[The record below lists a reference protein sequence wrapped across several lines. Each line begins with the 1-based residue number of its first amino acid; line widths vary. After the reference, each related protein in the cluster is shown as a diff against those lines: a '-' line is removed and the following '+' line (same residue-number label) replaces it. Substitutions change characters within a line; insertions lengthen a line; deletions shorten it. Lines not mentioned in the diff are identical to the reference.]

1 MVQHQLSI
9 ISVTS
14 LLGLSCARDTLMA
27 YNEKASA
34 PLFFGRIAFGV
45 GSYILGEGWVD
56 VGIEM
61 EVIGMLRA
69 KLDRVVDVSAAGV
82 TSIFNPPPPS
92 S

>member
-45 GSYILGEGWVD
+45 GSYIMEGEGWVD

-61 EVIGMLRA
+61 EVIRMLRA
-69 KLDRVVDVSAAGV
+69 KLDRAVDVSAAGV
-82 TSIFNPPPPS
+82 TSICQK
-92 S
+92 